1 VADQQPRA
9 VVITGASTGIGEAC
23 ALRLDAAGFR
33 VFAGVRRTSDAEAL
47 AAKGSAR
54 LSPILLDV
62 ADPES
67 IHQAV
72 DAVRGA
78 IGSQGLAGLVNNAG
92 ISASGPLEFLPLGTL
107 RNVLEVNVVGQLAVT
122 QGFLPMLRDGQGR
135 VIMVGSILGL
145 VALPLGGAYAA
156 SKFALEGLSDV
167 LRLELAAAGIT
178 VSIIEPGAIATP
190 IWSKGVGL
198 ADDLLARLSTDDRQ
212 TLEARYGDMLGAAR
226 TGAQRSAERGL
237 APDAVAQVVED
248 IFAARRPSARYVV
261 GRDARVIRWLRWLP
275 VRRFDRIRLRM
286 YGRRP

>member
-212 TLEARYGDMLGAAR
+212 ALEARYGDMLGAAR